1 MLNAYCV
8 TMQNPSRTVLRTAFL
23 LGAVGCTTSSA
34 LVESSPNDG
43 SISPV
48 VDGASNPSPSI
59 DAPTS
64 NDDAA
69 ASSPTSDAA
78 SFVDGS
84 ALEDGGLVQAMG
96 NVQRDDPDSA
106 VAQSALP
113 GAVAA
118 NNAFALDL
126 YTQLLSE
133 QGDAGAS
140 NVLTSPIS
148 ASLALTMTYAGAVG
162 QTATGMASALHFGAA
177 ASSIF
182 DGQNALSQALA
193 SRASAAF
200 SNAQQLASEADEQAP
215 SQSDYDL
222 TVVNS
227 VWGEQTYPWAAPFL
241 NILAQSYG
249 TGVYL
254 QDFINQFDQARL
266 NINAWVSS
274 ETSDKIN
281 NLLPE
286 GSLDSTT
293 RMVLV
298 NAIHLKLPWELAFA
312 VSATATDT
320 FTKADGTTVS
330 PSFMNQTLTVPYV
343 DDGQAQVVGLPLT
356 GGQVSVLIAL
366 PHADVGLATYEAN
379 LTAGS
384 AALVQP
390 ATQSYVRLSLPKA
403 TFTSPTFSL
412 KIALQA
418 MGMSQAFDKDL
429 ADFSGMCASLP
440 DGGRL
445 YISDVLQKAMVAM
458 QETGVEAAAA
468 TAVIM
473 NRTAATI
480 QLPTPTPMVVNRPYL
495 VAIVDVPTGAILF
508 LGHIEDPTAAGS
520 P

>member
-1 MLNAYCV
+1 MENLAPTILC
-8 TMQNPSRTVLRTAFL
+8 TAFL

-34 LVESSPNDG
+34 LVESNPNDG
-43 SISPV
+43 STNPV
-48 VDGASNPSPSI
+48 VDGASNPSPSV
-59 DAPTS
+59 DAPIS
-64 NDDAA
+64 SDDDA

-96 NVQRDDPDSA
+96 NVPRSDPNSE

-118 NNAFALDL
+118 NNDFALDL
-126 YTQLLSE
+126 YTRLLSE
-133 QGDAGAS
+133 QGDSGAS

-162 QTATGMASALHFGAA
+162 QTATGMAIALHLGAA

-182 DGQNALSQALA
+182 DGQSALSQALA

-200 SNAQQLASEADEQAP
+200 SNAQQLASAADQQAP

-266 NINAWVSS
+266 DINAWVSS
-274 ETSDKIN
+274 ETSDKID

-298 NAIHLKLPWELAFA
+298 NAIHLKLPWAQAFE
-312 VSATATDT
+312 VPATTTGT
-320 FTKADGTTVS
+320 FTRADSTTVS
-330 PSFMNQTLTVPYV
+330 ASFMNETVSLPYI
-343 DDGQAQVVGLPLT
+343 DDGRAQIVGLPLA
-356 GGQVSVLIAL
+356 GGQLAVVIAL
-366 PHADVGLATYEAN
+366 PHADQDLATYEAG
-379 LTAGS
+379 LAAGS
-384 AALVQP
+384 AALALPASPTFVQ
-390 ATQSYVRLSLPKA
+390 LSLPRA

-412 KIALQA
+412 ALALQA
-418 MGMSQAFDKDL
+418 MGMGQAFDSTA
-429 ADFSGMCASLP
+429 ADFTGMCANPP
-440 DGGRL
+440 DGLNL
-445 YISDVLQKAMVAM
+445 YIADVLQKAMIAM

-473 NRTAATI
+473 AGRAAAGVP
-480 QLPTPTPMVVNRPYL
+480 PTPTPMVVNRPYL
-495 VAIVDVPTGAILF
+495 LSIVDVPTGAILF
-508 LGHIEDPTAAGS
+508 LGHIEDPTDAGG

>member
-1 MLNAYCV
+1 MLDAHFV
-8 TMQNPSRTVLRTAFL
+8 TMKNPSRTYLSPAIL
-23 LGAVGCTTSSA
+23 LGAMGCTTSSA
-34 LVESSPNDG
+34 VFESVPNDG
-43 SISPV
+43 STSPV
-48 VDGASNPSPSI
+48 VDGASNPSPSG
-59 DAPTS
+59 DASPS
-64 NDDAA
+64 NDSP
-69 ASSPTSDAA
+69 ASSPSSDGA
-78 SFVDGS
+78 SLMDGS
-84 ALEDGGLVQAMG
+84 ALGDGGVVQALA
-96 NVQRDDPDSA
+96 NVQRSDPDSGA
-106 VAQSALP
+106 AQSALP

-140 NVLTSPIS
+140 NILTSPIS
-148 ASLALTMTYAGAVG
+148 ASLALTMTYAGALG

-177 ASSIF
+177 ANSIF
-182 DGQNALSQALA
+182 EGQNALSQALA

-200 SNAQQLASEADEQAP
+200 SNAQQLASAADQQAP

-241 NILAQSYG
+241 NILAQDYG

-274 ETSDKIN
+274 ETFDKIN

-286 GSLDSTT
+286 GSLDSAT

-298 NAIHLKLPWELAFA
+298 NAIHLKLPWQLAFA
-312 VSATATDT
+312 ASATATDT
-320 FTKADGTTVS
+320 FTRADGTTVS
-330 PSFMNQTLTVPYV
+330 PSFMNQTLTAPYV

-366 PHADVGLATYEAN
+366 PHADVGLAAYESN

-384 AALVQP
+384 APLVQP
-390 ATQSYVRLSLPKA
+390 ASQTYVRLSLPKA

-418 MGMSQAFDKDL
+418 MGMGQAFDKSS

-445 YISDVLQKAMVAM
+445 YISDVLQKAMVAV

-473 NRTAATI
+473 ARTSVAI

-495 VAIVDVPTGAILF
+495 VTIVDVPTGAILF
-508 LGHIEDPTAAGS
+508 LGHVEDPTDSGS